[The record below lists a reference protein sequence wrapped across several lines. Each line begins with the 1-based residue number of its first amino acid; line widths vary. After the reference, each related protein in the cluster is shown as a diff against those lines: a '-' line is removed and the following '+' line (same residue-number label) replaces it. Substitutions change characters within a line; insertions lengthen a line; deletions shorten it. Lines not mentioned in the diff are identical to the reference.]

1 MLGKAD
7 RHIKNYQNQNSQLNP
22 FKNRKSYDFS
32 EMIEHSRNQIKFTN
46 KILNKK
52 HK

>member
-1 MLGKAD
+1 MGKAE
-7 RHIKNYQNQNSQLNP
+7 RQIRKYQSQNSQLNP
-22 FKNRKSYDFS
+22 FKNRKNYDFL
-32 EMIEHSRNQIKFTN
+32 EMIEHSKNQINFTN